1 MTGDESTR
9 KTFNQ
14 SDGVSLREHLE
25 DKINDLDKRVN
36 LINRMNQIAVDK
48 AVSVIDDRLTIMNEF
63 RSAMKDQQ
71 STFATKAQHDIACER
86 IKALEITGA
95 KIEGKASQKEVTLAQ
110 VGAALGVILGA
121 ISLFTVLFGG

>member
-1 MTGDESTR
+1 MTGEPSS
-9 KTFNQ
+9 KQTFNQ

-25 DKINDLDKRVN
+25 AKINDLDKRVD

-48 AVSVIDDRLTIMNEF
+48 AVSVIDDRLQIMNEF

-71 STFATKAQHDIACER
+71 STFITRPQFDIACER
-86 IKALEITGA
+86 LKALEITGA

-121 ISLFTVLFGG
+121 ISLFTVLLGG

>member
-1 MTGDESTR
+1 MTGEASSR
-9 KTFNQ
+9 IPFNQ

-25 DKINDLDKRVN
+25 DKINDLDKRVD

-63 RSAMKDQQ
+63 RNAMKDQQ
-71 STFATKAQHDIACER
+71 STFVTKAQFDIACER
-86 IKALEITGA
+86 LKSLEITGA

-110 VGAALGVILGA
+110 VGAALGVILGM
-121 ISLFTVLFGG
+121 ISLFTALFGG